1 MRGLPCF
8 LGFKKG
14 IEGRCRS
21 YTRQRRAQPL
31 PTQLTHKHPMTTASR
46 ILHPGLRQKIMSA
59 DAAAA
64 LIHHGDHVGMSGF
77 TGAGYPK
84 AIPQALARHIEQANQ
99 HGNTFRIGVWTGAST
114 APELDGAL
122 AKVGGIDMRL
132 PYQSDPVCRAR
143 INAGQMNY
151 IDLHLSHVAQFV
163 WFGFLGKLNVA
174 VIEVAGILEDG
185 RLIPS
190 SSVGNN
196 KTWLDQADKVILEV
210 NSHQPLA
217 LQGMHDIYYGTERPP
232 HRKPI
237 PMTHPGERIGEPYL
251 HVDLSKVVAVVETH
265 SPDRD
270 TTFAAPDETSQRIA
284 EHILEFFGHEVQKGR
299 IPAELLPLQSG
310 VGNIANAVLSGL
322 NQGPFGQ
329 LTAYTEVLQDGML
342 EMLKSGKL
350 VMASATALSF
360 SGAGM
365 KEFLDNL
372 DFYRQRIVL
381 RPQEISNHP
390 EVIRRLGVI
399 AMNGMIEAD
408 IYGNVNSTHIMGT
421 SIMNGIGGSGDFA
434 RNAYLSMFMTPSTA
448 KGGAISCLVPMV
460 SHVDHTEH
468 DVQIL
473 VTEQGLA
480 DLRGLAPRQR
490 SQVVIER
497 CAHPDF
503 RPALRDYVA
512 RAERAARSGHGGM
525 HTPHI
530 LDEALSWHS
539 RYERTGRMLPA

>member
-1 MRGLPCF
+1 
-8 LGFKKG
+8 
-14 IEGRCRS
+14 
-21 YTRQRRAQPL
+21 
-31 PTQLTHKHPMTTASR
+31 MTFPSR
-46 ILHPGLRQKIMSA
+46 VLHPGLRQKIMSA
-59 DAAAA
+59 EAAAA
-64 LIHHGDHVGMSGF
+64 LIQHGDNVGMSGF

-84 AIPQALARHIEQANQ
+84 AIPPALAKQIERVNQ
-99 HGNTFRIGVWTGAST
+99 GGDTFRIGVWTGAST

-122 AKVGGIDMRL
+122 AKVGGIELRL
-132 PYQSDPVCRAR
+132 PYQSDPTCRAR
-143 INAGQMNY
+143 INAGQMDY
-151 IDLHLSHVAQFV
+151 IDIHLSQVAQFV

-174 VIEVAGILEDG
+174 VVEVAGILEDG
-185 RLIPS
+185 RLIPA

-196 KTWLDQADKVILEV
+196 KTWLDLADKVILEV
-210 NSHQPLA
+210 NSLQPSA
-217 LQGMHDIYYGTERPP
+217 MEGMHDIYYGTERPP
-232 HRKPI
+232 NRKPI
-237 PMTHPGERIGEPYL
+237 PMVHPGDRIGEPYL
-251 HVDLSKVVAVVETH
+251 HVDLNKVVAVVETH
-265 SPDRD
+265 LPDRN
-270 TTFAAPDETSQRIA
+270 TTFAPPDQISQRVA
-284 EHILEFFGHEVQKGR
+284 GHILDFLGHEVNKGR
-299 IPAELLPLQSG
+299 LPAALLPLQSG

-322 NQGPFGQ
+322 NQGPFDK

-350 VMASATALSF
+350 TIASATALSL
-360 SGAGM
+360 SPAGM
-365 KEFLDNL
+365 KEFLGNL

-390 EVIRRLGVI
+390 ELIRRLGII
-399 AMNGMIEAD
+399 AMNGIIEAD

-448 KGGAISCLVPMV
+448 KDGAISCLVPMV

-468 DVQIL
+468 DVQVI

-490 SQVVIER
+490 AQVVIEC
-497 CAHPDF
+497 CAHPDY
-503 RPALRDYVA
+503 RPALRDYVT
-512 RAERAARSGHGGM
+512 RAEQAARNGHGGM

-539 RYERTGRMLPA
+539 RFERTGRMMS